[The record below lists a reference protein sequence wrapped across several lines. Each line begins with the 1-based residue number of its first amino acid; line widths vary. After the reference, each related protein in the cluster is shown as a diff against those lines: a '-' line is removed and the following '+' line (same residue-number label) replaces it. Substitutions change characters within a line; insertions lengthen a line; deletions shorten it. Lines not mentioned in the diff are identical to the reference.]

1 MKALIIEDEIPAQR
15 NLQRNI
21 QNLFNDITVVGCL
34 DSVQKSIEWLKD
46 KSHHVD
52 IIFMDV
58 ELSDGMCFEIFDHV
72 DVDAKVVITTAFN
85 DYAIKAFKV
94 NSIDYLL
101 KPIDPKELSAAVE
114 RCRKAMSGSQKAI
127 DPTALQAA
135 LTGTKYKSRFI
146 IRIGERIII
155 LNTEDIAYF
164 YSEEKSTFAVAKDG
178 QRYLLDMSLDAIQ
191 EVIDPSVFFRISRSC
206 IVSIKSISKIDRFDV
221 SRLRITLTPESSFE
235 AFVSRIRIGDFMDWL
250 EK

>member
-1 MKALIIEDEIPAQR
+1 MKALIIEDELPAQR

-21 QNLFNDITVVGCL
+21 ENLFNDITIVGCL

-46 KSHHVD
+46 GNNLAD

-72 DVDAKVVITTAFN
+72 TVNAKVVITTAFN

-101 KPIDPKELSAAVE
+101 KPVDPAELSAAVE
-114 RCRKAMSGSQKAI
+114 RCRKAMSERQKNI
-127 DPTALQAA
+127 DPAALQAA

-155 LNTEDIAYF
+155 LDTEDIAYF
-164 YSEEKSTFAVAKDG
+164 YSEEKSTFTVSKDG

-191 EVIDPSVFFRISRSC
+191 EVIDPSIFFRISRSC
-206 IVSIKSISKIDRFDV
+206 IVSIKSIAKIDRFDV
-221 SRLRITLTPESSFE
+221 SKLRITLMPESSFE
-235 AFVSRIRIGDFMDWL
+235 AFVSRIRIGDFMSWL